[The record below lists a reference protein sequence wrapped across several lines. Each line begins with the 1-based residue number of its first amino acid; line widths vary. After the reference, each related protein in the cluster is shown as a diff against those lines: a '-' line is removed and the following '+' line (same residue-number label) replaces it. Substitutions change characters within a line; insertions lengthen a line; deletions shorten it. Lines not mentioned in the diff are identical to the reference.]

1 MNRKHDY
8 PALEREYIAGD
19 MSIRELARRHGI
31 FNASLVHV
39 QARKGDWVT
48 KRAEYRRRAQHKTM
62 ERLADGD
69 ARRAARELE
78 VRDHAIEVIDQA
90 LTRLSEDMTATHV
103 VERDGRQTVEPLVR
117 VTPKDVALLL
127 DRFTVLFN
135 RPAATSSHHLD
146 INIDAG
152 TEIAIDLDALRQ
164 LGEIA
169 RERSRGA
176 RPQPVFDGLASGP
189 DIQRPMSLITSGRSA
204 SSNESEL
211 D

>member
-78 VRDHAIEVIDQA
+78 VRDHAIEVVDQA
-90 LTRLSEDMTATHV
+90 LTRLSEDMSATHV
-103 VERDGRQTVEPLVR
+103 IEKDGRQTVEPLVR
-117 VTPKDVALLL
+117 VTPKDVALLWIGSPSCSTGQHL
-127 DRFTVLFN
+127 PATAASPGSASMPAQRSRSTSRRSGAWARSPVSDLVAPDPSRCSTVL
-135 RPAATSSHHLD
+135 RVARTSSVQC
-146 INIDAG
+146 
-152 TEIAIDLDALRQ
+152 R
-164 LGEIA
+164 
-169 RERSRGA
+169 
-176 RPQPVFDGLASGP
+176 
-189 DIQRPMSLITSGRSA
+189 
-204 SSNESEL
+204 
-211 D
+211 